1 MLLREVAM
9 ASSRQS
15 VVVRRVPC
23 SAMAAGQ
30 TKMIGARGKGEDA
43 LVRGQGPSL
52 SKLNYLLEND
62 SFVFYSCT
70 FHAFIQFLLH

>member
-1 MLLREVAM
+1 M

-43 LVRGQGPSL
+43 LVRGQVILKEKKITYQDGAL
-52 SKLNYLLEND
+52 KGDMVVL
-62 SFVFYSCT
+62 VVT
-70 FHAFIQFLLH
+70 WMHGLHDY